1 VGYKVRLQ
9 NVEVVEQMHQGIM
22 VEHKVRLQNVEVVDQ
37 VHQEIKVDMSPMI
50 ECQ

>member
-1 VGYKVRLQ
+1 VEGTVLLQ
-9 NVEVVEQMHQGIM
+9 NVEVVEQMHRGIM